1 LRHVCRISPPA
12 LQVGA
17 EHLETTS
24 KPSVAD
30 GEATME
36 TKIKKL
42 QAVNR
47 LLRKASFLNEIMLI
61 SPGTCIQTR
70 GGSRGGAI
78 GAISPPK
85 PTKVTLFTMTL
96 YNSENSIRDTG

>member
-1 LRHVCRISPPA
+1 
-12 LQVGA
+12 
-17 EHLETTS
+17 
-24 KPSVAD
+24 
-30 GEATME
+30 ME

-70 GGSRGGAI
+70 GGCRGG
-78 GAISPPK
+78 GDWRDLPPK
-85 PTKVTLFTMTL
+85 TYESNFVTLFTMTL
-96 YNSENSIRDTG
+96 HNSENSIRDTG